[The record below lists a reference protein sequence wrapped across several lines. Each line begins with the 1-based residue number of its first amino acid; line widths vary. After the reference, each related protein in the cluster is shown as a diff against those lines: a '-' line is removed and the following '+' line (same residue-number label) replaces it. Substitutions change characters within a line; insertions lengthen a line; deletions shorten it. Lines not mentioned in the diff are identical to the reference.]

1 MERREFLAAAGA
13 VGAGATAGC
22 AGLFGTEEN
31 TEESGGEPAL
41 VEDRPDAVY
50 YPTHREGMKMAGMG
64 MAGDLSVGLMYSYA
78 HRFWT
83 MEAGGTNRVD
93 IREEDDVH
101 LMVTLWDA
109 DTETVLPVDSG
120 VGLRVERDGEIVS
133 TKSPWTMLSQ
143 NMGFHYGDNY
153 ALDGD
158 GTYTVTVNPGSITA
172 GLLGGYEG
180 KFEDPGTAEIE
191 FEYAQATRDTI
202 PFETFEDQQGTEGAL
217 DLMPMDNMPVSTV
230 PPRADLPGT
239 VVGEGTSGD
248 ADFLATVIE
257 EPAFADAP
265 AYFAASPRT
274 PYNDI
279 PLPTMGLSATIERD
293 GEAVYDGSLDA
304 ALHPDLGYHYGAAVD
319 GVQSGDAVTIT
330 VDTVPRMARHE
341 GYETAFL
348 QMPPVEFTAN

>member
-13 VGAGATAGC
+13 VGVGATAGC
-22 AGLFGTEEN
+22 AGLFETDEN
-31 TEESGGEPAL
+31 TEGTGGEPAL
-41 VEDRPDAVY
+41 VENRPDAVY

-64 MAGDLSVGLMYSYA
+64 MAGDLSVGLMYSYP

-83 MEAGGTNRVD
+83 MEAGGTNQVP
-93 IREEDDVH
+93 IRDEDDVH

-120 VGLRVERDGEIVS
+120 VGLTIERDGEVVS
-133 TKSPWTMLSQ
+133 TKPPWTMLSQ

-158 GTYTVTVNPGSITA
+158 GTYTVTVDPGNVTA
-172 GLLGGYEG
+172 RRLGAFEG
-180 KFEDPGTAEIE
+180 KFEDAGTVEIE

-202 PFETFEDQQGTEGAL
+202 SYETFEDQQGTEGAL

-230 PPRADLPGT
+230 PARDDLPGT

-248 ADFLATVIE
+248 ADFVATVIE
-257 EPAFADAP
+257 DPSFADAP
-265 AYFAASPRT
+265 AYFAVSPRT

-279 PLPTMGLSATIERD
+279 PLPTMGLSTTVERD
-293 GEAVYDGSLDA
+293 GGSVYDGSLDG
-304 ALHPDLGYHYGAAVD
+304 ALHPDLGYHYGAGID

-348 QMPPVEFTAN
+348 EMPPIEFTAE